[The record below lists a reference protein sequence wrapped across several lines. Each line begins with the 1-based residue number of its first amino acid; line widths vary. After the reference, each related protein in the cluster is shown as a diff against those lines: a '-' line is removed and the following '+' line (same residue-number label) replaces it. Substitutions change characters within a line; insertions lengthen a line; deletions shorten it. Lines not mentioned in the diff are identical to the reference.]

1 MRTLPSTILVVGG
14 GITGSTMAVL
24 LRRVGLDVELAEAAP
39 DWNTGAGSGITLH
52 GNALRVLREA
62 GVWDEVRMAGHG
74 FGTIGLTAVDGS
86 LLHEER
92 SLPAGGDDL
101 PATFGIERPRLQS
114 ILAAAVRASGV
125 RVRLGVRAQVTA
137 QYGNSVE
144 VAYNDS
150 ESRRYALVI
159 AADGLHSTLRAAVGI
174 TDTPKATGMAAWRA
188 IVPRP
193 PGLDRTNLTYG
204 APVHIAGYCP
214 TGPDTIYAYLVEST
228 KPRSELPPPASH
240 AAHMRALAAPYGGHW
255 PAIRA
260 HLTDS
265 SQVNYSRFSRLLV
278 RNAWHRGRVVLAGDA
293 AHSCPPTLAQGAAM
307 GLEDAS
313 VLSGLLADEPP
324 AAWDD
329 ALLTRY
335 HDRRS
340 RRAATVVE
348 ASVRIGRW
356 LLDSSPH
363 ADIPHLMNRTMTML
377 RQMP

>member
-52 GNALRVLREA
+52 GNALRVLRKA

-114 ILAAAVRASGV
+114 ILAAAVRASG
-125 RVRLGVRAQVTA
+125 
-137 QYGNSVE
+137 
-144 VAYNDS
+144 
-150 ESRRYALVI
+150 
-159 AADGLHSTLRAAVGI
+159 
-174 TDTPKATGMAAWRA
+174 DTPKTTGMAAWRA

-265 SQVNYSRFSRLLV
+265 SQVNYSRFSQLSV

-307 GLEDAS
+307 GLEDAW

-340 RRAATVVE
+340 QRAATVVE

-363 ADIPHLMNRTMTML
+363 ADIPNLMNRTMTML